1 MVVKSLIYGTAT
13 GIAVASFS
21 GKGEGYDGFTPAYFA
36 NFGLAVG
43 ANVAYWLG
51 VRLMAYLPFGNA
63 LGLIWGFAILAA
75 LVIKIRMMLQA
86 ALLEAA
92 VEAAAKGDG
101 SDDKRSTFV
110 ETYCPE
116 CENLLLVNASF
127 CIVCGTSV
135 RSSSRQARSAMG
147 MGAVAGRGARCR
159 LRRSGRSRRP
169 PSRSGHAGHRRG

>member
-1 MVVKSLIYGTAT
+1 
-13 GIAVASFS
+13 
-21 GKGEGYDGFTPAYFA
+21 
-36 NFGLAVG
+36 
-43 ANVAYWLG
+43 
-51 VRLMAYLPFGNA
+51 
-63 LGLIWGFAILAA
+63 
-75 LVIKIRMMLQA
+75 MMLQA

-116 CENLLLVNASF
+116 CENLMLANASF

-147 MGAVAGRGARCR
+147 MGAVPAGAPAVDFADPVDP
-159 LRRSGRSRRP
+159 RRP
-169 PSRSGHAGHRRG
+169 PTAIRPTPGTDGGAK

>member
-36 NFGLAVG
+36 NFGLAVV
-43 ANVAYWLG
+43 ANIAYWLG
-51 VRLMAYLPFGNA
+51 VRLMAFLPFGNA
-63 LGLIWGFAILAA
+63 LGLVWGFVILAV

-92 VEAAAKGDG
+92 VEAAVKGDG
-101 SDDKRSTFV
+101 TDDKRSTFV

-116 CENLLLVNASF
+116 CENLLPVNAAF
-127 CIVCGTSV
+127 CMVCGTSV
-135 RSSSRQARSAMG
+135 RSSLAAGAWCDGAAPRSTAPTAG
-147 MGAVAGRGARCR
+147 GAA
-159 LRRSGRSRRP
+159 
-169 PSRSGHAGHRRG
+169 